1 MFAWRLFTS
10 FKLVFYLK
18 VWIIVPIYYA
28 ETLQLLD
35 AGSRSSFILTNFATL
50 KYYHKYKQQT
60 LVFIRIIFSERNI
73 FLCRYLAFRYV
84 DTFIVNSNSKRRPQW
99 NIQSCQQRDM
109 ENGYLETDTIEHF
122 DVRQLSAKWSLIM
135 HFTEYR
141 CWSPHYLLLT
151 CRRLIF
157 RPSISQD
164 KSNQNIF
171 IFWFDFQNSCSNC
184 KFLAGGTWQ
193 RRAGAGD
200 CKWCMESA
208 GRSWNRVT
216 DNILGFLGLSSL
228 ECAHFCSCFPPSLF
242 RQQSVSGCR
251 VFVQAETRYIYTMC
265 SACAWCHCR

>member
-50 KYYHKYKQQT
+50 KYITNNKHWYSYAYSYSGEE
-60 LVFIRIIFSERNI
+60 FFW
-73 FLCRYLAFRYV
+73 CRYLASRYV
-84 DTFIVNSNSKRRPQW
+84 DTFIVYSNSKRRPQW
-99 NIQSCQQRDM
+99 NIQTCQQRDM

-171 IFWFDFQNSCSNC
+171 IFWFPIRVQIANSWLAAPDSDGRGPGTANDAW
-184 KFLAGGTWQ
+184 KVPAEAGIGSLTISSAFWVSVHLSARIFALVFLRHYSG
-193 RRAGAGD
+193 
-200 CKWCMESA
+200 
-208 GRSWNRVT
+208 
-216 DNILGFLGLSSL
+216 SSQ
-228 ECAHFCSCFPPSLF
+228 CPGPGCLF
-242 RQQSVSGCR
+242 RLRLDISRQCVLHVPG
-251 VFVQAETRYIYTMC
+251 VTADN
-265 SACAWCHCR
+265 

>member
-73 FLCRYLAFRYV
+73 FLRRYLAFRYV

-251 VFVQAETRYIYTMC
+251 VFVQAETRYI
-265 SACAWCHCR
+265 

>member
-50 KYYHKYKQQT
+50 KYITNNKHWYSYAYSYSGEE
-60 LVFIRIIFSERNI
+60 FFW
-73 FLCRYLAFRYV
+73 CRYLASRYV
-84 DTFIVNSNSKRRPQW
+84 DTFIVYSNSKRRPQW
-99 NIQSCQQRDM
+99 NIQTCQQRDM

-171 IFWFDFQNSCSNC
+171 IFWFDFQFVF
-184 KFLAGGTWQ
+184 KLQIPGWRHLTATGG
-193 RRAGAGD
+193 
-200 CKWCMESA
+200 
-208 GRSWNRVT
+208 GR
-216 DNILGFLGLSSL
+216 GLQMMHGKCRQKL
-228 ECAHFCSCFPPSLF
+228 E
-242 RQQSVSGCR
+242 
-251 VFVQAETRYIYTMC
+251 
-265 SACAWCHCR
+265 